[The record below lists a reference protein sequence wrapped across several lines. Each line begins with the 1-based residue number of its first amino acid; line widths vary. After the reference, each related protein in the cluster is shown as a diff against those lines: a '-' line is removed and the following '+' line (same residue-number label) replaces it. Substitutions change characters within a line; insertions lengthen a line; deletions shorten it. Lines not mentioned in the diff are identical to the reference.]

1 MIVNDYVLDKVLGK
15 IKEIIGIEKF
25 DGTKILISTDGK
37 LLNDI

>member
-1 MIVNDYVLDKVLGK
+1 MLDKVLGK
-15 IKEIIGIEKF
+15 IKEIIGIGKF